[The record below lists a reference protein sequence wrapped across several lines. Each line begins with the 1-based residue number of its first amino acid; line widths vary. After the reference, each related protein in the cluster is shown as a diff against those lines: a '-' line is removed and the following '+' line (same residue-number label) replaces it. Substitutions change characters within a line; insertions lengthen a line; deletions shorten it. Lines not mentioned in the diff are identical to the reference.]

1 MIKVS
6 EVMSTNVLTLLD
18 TATVAEARQL
28 MSSANV
34 RHLPVLNPDKEVI
47 GLITQRDLLSV
58 ALSRLADVER
68 YEREALESTIPIS
81 EVMTKNV
88 TMVEEH
94 TNLREAAQH
103 MLDHKVGCLP
113 VVEDG
118 KLVGI
123 VTESDFLRLVVNLLD
138 RFQP

>member
-6 EVMSTNVLTLLD
+6 EVMSTQVMTLLD

-28 MSSANV
+28 MGSANV

-68 YEREALESTIPIS
+68 YEREALESTIPIG

-113 VVEDG
+113 VVDDG

>member
-6 EVMSTNVLTLLD
+6 EVMSTQVMTLLD

-28 MSSANV
+28 MSDATV
-34 RHLPVLNPDKEVI
+34 RHLPVLNANKEVV

-118 KLVGI
+118 RLVGI

>member
-28 MSSANV
+28 MGSANV
-34 RHLPVLNPDKEVI
+34 RHLPVLNANKEVV

-68 YEREALESTIPIS
+68 YEREALESTIPIG

-113 VVEDG
+113 VVDDG